1 MLKNN
6 KRSKFLTFV
15 HINRQWHYSDK
26 FNNLQTVTT
35 IGLQFLL
42 LQQKSN
48 KILTDSHQIAMEF
61 KNSLLLSYELLEK
74 KIRKGNQCL
83 VVGKYSYE
91 TVKAH
96 NVIQARTNT

>member
-1 MLKNN
+1 
-6 KRSKFLTFV
+6 
-15 HINRQWHYSDK
+15 
-26 FNNLQTVTT
+26 
-35 IGLQFLL
+35 
-42 LQQKSN
+42 
-48 KILTDSHQIAMEF
+48 MEF